1 MSREAKFT
9 FQKILVNQM
18 RDDDYYV
25 SLNSKGQ
32 LYIPKSF
39 LSQND
44 FKNSIVE
51 FIEDPAK
58 HALGF
63 RKLNLEGLDAA
74 EFRKNRRKTIR
85 KFTANSSGGSTVV
98 TIKKILES
106 TLPNAV
112 GKKISSL
119 PLRSYNDGSSEIW
132 YFIIK

>member
-51 FIEDPAK
+51 FI
-58 HALGF
+58 
-63 RKLNLEGLDAA
+63 
-74 EFRKNRRKTIR
+74 
-85 KFTANSSGGSTVV
+85 
-98 TIKKILES
+98 
-106 TLPNAV
+106 
-112 GKKISSL
+112 
-119 PLRSYNDGSSEIW
+119 
-132 YFIIK
+132 